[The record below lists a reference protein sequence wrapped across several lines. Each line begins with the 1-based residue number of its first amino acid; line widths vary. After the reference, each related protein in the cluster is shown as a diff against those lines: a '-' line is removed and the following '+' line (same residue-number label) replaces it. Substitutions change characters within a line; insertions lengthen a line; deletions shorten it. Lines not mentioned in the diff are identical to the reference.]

1 LSQPY
6 QHRHPHPHP
15 CHTRWPR
22 QAVDLNVRR
31 TDPSSS
37 IRCPKRENAK
47 PGWGGWMMGWLGWVG
62 LDGWL
67 GVVSVAG
74 DGICVDA
81 LCSASAFALI
91 SFERFH
97 YAATCG
103 RRTWRMDFVRT
114 NSPSVRGGR
123 ARGSTGYAMSMS
135 MSLLR
140 SDSIFRHFA
149 NELFS

>member
-1 LSQPY
+1 MS
-6 QHRHPHPHP
+6 
-15 CHTRWPR
+15 
-22 QAVDLNVRR
+22 
-31 TDPSSS
+31 
-37 IRCPKRENAK
+37 
-47 PGWGGWMMGWLGWVG
+47 
-62 LDGWL
+62 
-67 GVVSVAG
+67 VVG

-103 RRTWRMDFVRT
+103 RRTWRMDFCSV
-114 NSPSVRGGR
+114 SVRG